1 MACNMLFSGV
11 RDGGENKQMKQSGG
25 ISTVYGEARR
35 RRRRFSSAIRVSLV
49 TAGRN
54 AVGGTAAAAVSRY

>member
-1 MACNMLFSGV
+1 M
-11 RDGGENKQMKQSGG
+11 GGREEANETESGG
-25 ISTVYGEARR
+25 IITEYGLTGRR
-35 RRRRFSSAIRVSLV
+35 RCSSATRVSLV